1 MPIQVNATIKANY
14 NKFVNFAKTKNEDT
28 VVRFSGMPS
37 GDYKGALASF
47 ARTSDMKTAND
58 QVRDMFRKTIAGL
71 FGGEKFIPEAVRKSM
86 KMEDFGKGRPLTAR
100 RINLVKNAIES
111 LGGGKFKDAAS
122 IARADE
128 AGCGGSLTTLARTS
142 NIYQKATGCTDAE
155 AEAVALDVESNARL
169 LFECGGPVAYDAKK
183 FKKGL
188 DLMDKATEV
197 VRQGLQAKGIDP
209 KEYDSMEFAL
219 SLDPAT
225 GDVTIRCKD
234 TGRHRFGFEWTAT
247 LHQPDDSVTTTPFK
261 FKNHLQKATEAIKS
275 SLKGYADNEVVDKLI
290 ERAKDDDDLLYLL
303 GYGKCTFV
311 HGLMLDYGN
320 NLRPEADIFKRLD
333 AVRDNIREVRE
344 AAKGDT
350 RVIRGLLPQFI
361 NFRGD
366 AVKPGVITKMFEEAG
381 KVDFSPLENISS
393 ASSPKEFAKAMC
405 AVDKMVN
412 QLADASNAYD
422 GKPMD
427 ERGVDDVVSV
437 AGLAFGILFA
447 RMGDDKLRALKTA
460 FRSENAAKVAHA
472 FERFHEKQFP
482 AGAAPSVRTRDALI
496 KLVFI
501 FRSTW
506 ALRMDAL
513 MAMDDI
519 LGTKFNTKPV
529 SADSIPESDF
539 KDVYDVSEEYLRE
552 AHPESEDAE

>member
-1 MPIQVNATIKANY
+1 MPIQVSATINATYK
-14 NKFVNFAKTKNEDT
+14 KFVEFAKTKNEDT
-28 VVRFSGMPS
+28 VARFSGMPS

-47 ARTSDMKTAND
+47 MRTSDMKAANEK
-58 QVRDMFRKTIAGL
+58 VRDMFRKTIAGL
-71 FGGEKFIPEAVRKSM
+71 FGGEKFIPDAVRKSM
-86 KMEDFGKGRPLTAR
+86 RMEDFGKGKPLTAR
-100 RINLVKNAIES
+100 RINLVRNAIES

-122 IARADE
+122 IARAEE
-128 AGCGGSLTTLARTS
+128 AGCGGNSLTTLARTA

-155 AEAVALDVESNARL
+155 AEAVAFDVESNARL

-188 DLMDKATEV
+188 DLMAKATEV
-197 VRQGLQAKGIDP
+197 VRKGLQANGIDP

-219 SLDPAT
+219 SLDSAT

-247 LHQPDDSVTTTPFK
+247 LHHPDGSVTETPFK
-261 FKNHLQKATEAIKS
+261 FKNHLQKATEAMKDA
-275 SLKGYADNEVVDKLI
+275 LKGYADNEVVDKLI

-320 NLRPEADIFKRLD
+320 QLRPEADIFKRLD
-333 AVRDNIREVRE
+333 AVRDNMRELRA

-350 RVIRGLLPQFI
+350 RLIRGLLPQFI
-361 NFRGD
+361 NFRGE
-366 AVKPGVITKMFEEAG
+366 AVQPGVITKMFEEAA
-381 KVDFSPLENISS
+381 KVELSPLEKISS
-393 ASSPKEFAKAMC
+393 ASSPKEFAEAMC

-412 QLADASNAYD
+412 RLAAASNAYG
-422 GKPMD
+422 GKTMKD
-427 ERGVDDVVSV
+427 LGVDDVVSV
-437 AGLAFGILFA
+437 TGLAIGILFA
-447 RMGDDKLRALKTA
+447 RIGDDKLRELKTA
-460 FRSENAAKVAHA
+460 FRSDNAAKVAQA
-472 FERFHEKQFP
+472 FERFHERQFP
-482 AGAAPSVRTRDALI
+482 AGANLTNKTREAFI
-496 KLVFI
+496 QLVFI
-501 FRSTW
+501 FNSTW

-539 KDVYDVSEEYLRE
+539 KDVYDVIEKYLQE
-552 AHPESEDAE
+552 AHPESLV

>member
-1 MPIQVNATIKANY
+1 VE
-14 NKFVNFAKTKNEDT
+14 FAKTKNEDT
-28 VVRFSGMPS
+28 VARFSGMPS

-47 ARTSDMKTAND
+47 MRTSDMKAANEK
-58 QVRDMFRKTIAGL
+58 VRDMFRKTIAGL
-71 FGGEKFIPEAVRKSM
+71 FGGEKFIPDAVRKSM
-86 KMEDFGKGRPLTAR
+86 RMEDFGKGKPLTAR
-100 RINLVKNAIES
+100 RINLVRNAIES

-122 IARADE
+122 IARAEE
-128 AGCGGSLTTLARTS
+128 AGCGGNSLTTLARTA

-155 AEAVALDVESNARL
+155 AEAVAFDVESNARL

-188 DLMDKATEV
+188 DLMAKATEV
-197 VRQGLQAKGIDP
+197 VRQGLQANGIDP

-219 SLDPAT
+219 SLDSAT

-261 FKNHLQKATEAIKS
+261 FKTHLQKATEAMKDA
-275 SLKGYADNEVVDKLI
+275 LKGYADNEVVDKLI
-290 ERAKDDDDLLYLL
+290 ERAKDDDLLYLL

-320 NLRPEADIFKRLD
+320 QLRPEADIFKRLD
-333 AVRDNIREVRE
+333 AVRDNMRELRA

-350 RVIRGLLPQFI
+350 RLIRGLLPQFI

-366 AVKPGVITKMFEEAG
+366 AVQPGVITKMFEEAA
-381 KVDFSPLENISS
+381 KVDLSPLEKISS
-393 ASSPKEFAKAMC
+393 ASSPKEFAEAMC

-412 QLADASNAYD
+412 RLAAASNAYG
-422 GKPMD
+422 GKTMKD
-427 ERGVDDVVSV
+427 LGVDDVVSV
-437 AGLAFGILFA
+437 TGLAIGILFA
-447 RMGDDKLRALKTA
+447 RIGDDKLRELKTA
-460 FRSENAAKVAHA
+460 FRSDNAAKVAQA
-472 FERFHEKQFP
+472 FERFHERQFP
-482 AGAAPSVRTRDALI
+482 AGANLTNKTREAFI
-496 KLVFI
+496 QLVFI
-501 FRSTW
+501 FNSTW

-519 LGTKFNTKPV
+519 LGTKFNTNPV

-539 KDVYDVSEEYLRE
+539 KDVYDVIEKYLQE
-552 AHPESEDAE
+552 AHPESLV